1 MEKAVKRW
9 AQSLKIKPI
18 KRKEIEGYDKDGRFV
33 GDGEEICVRLLMG
46 ERMPG
51 YGYYTGVWN
60 IRKPDGSEL
69 YESIPEAKGMR
80 EAKII

>member
-9 AQSLKIKPI
+9 AQSLEIKPV

-33 GDGEEICVRLLMG
+33 GDAEEICVRLLMG
-46 ERMPG
+46 ERTN
-51 YGYYTGVWN
+51 YGYYTGLWD

-80 EAKII
+80 EANII